1 MNLNLNHRSTIVCE
15 HGVVKHEMNEM
26 KQVMAL
32 EKCKLCF
39 THPTVTIFQ
48 DPPIPGG

>member
-32 EKCKLCF
+32 KKCN
-39 THPTVTIFQ
+39 PTVTIFQ
-48 DPPIPGG
+48 DPPIGG